1 GGRLEYPRVGE
12 RASGALTFAGEEGLA
27 KYEWPYITIAG
38 LMEGPTVLITG
49 GIHAA
54 EYTGIEAAIRL
65 GRTISPDAV
74 RGTILILPLLNRPGF
89 YERSI
94 YVNPEDGDNLNRLF
108 PGKPDG
114 TWGERFAH
122 HLLTEIITKCDYSI
136 DLHAGDLI
144 EDLEPFVIYRE
155 TGTPALDERIRG
167 MADAY
172 GARWAVKGMPTSE
185 RPGSLFAV
193 AALNGVASMIAES
206 GGRGLLIEEDV
217 ARHVTGVTNILRA
230 IGLLSGTPERVEPPT
245 VVKSFEWLR
254 SPVEGI
260 FHSHV
265 RVAQLVK
272 PRDLLGDMTDLVGE
286 PLAAITAPVG
296 GVVLF
301 IVTSPPSTLNAHQA
315 TSPKDSDAARLVLEP
330 LASLGKEGQ
339 PIANGLA
346 AEIPTVANSGIAKD
360 FTSVTW
366 KLRQGVKWS
375 DGTPLSADDVAFTY
389 EYQ

>member
-1 GGRLEYPRVGE
+1 MNIGPIAIPEAGE
-12 RASGALTFAGEEGLA
+12 RKSGVFTFAGDAGLA
-27 KYEWPYITIAG
+27 KYEWPYIAIAG
-38 LMEGPTVLITG
+38 LRAGPVVLITA

-65 GRTISPDAV
+65 GRTISPDSV
-74 RGTILILPLLNRPGF
+74 RGTIVIIPLLNRPGF

-122 HLLTEIITKCDYSI
+122 HLLTEIVVRCDYAI

-144 EDLEPFVIYRE
+144 EDLVAFVIYRE
-155 TGTPALDERIRG
+155 TGTPSLDERVRQ

-217 ARHVTGVTNILRA
+217 ARHVTGVTNILRT
-230 IGLLSGTPERVEPPT
+230 IGVLTGRPEQVKPPT

-254 SPVEGI
+254 APVEGF

-265 RVAQLVK
+265 RVDQMVK

-286 PLAAITAPVG
+286 PLAAMTAPVG

-301 IVTSPPSTLNAHQA
+301 IVTSPAIKKNG
-315 TSPKDSDAARLVLEP
+315 LVLAIGE
-330 LASLGKEGQ
+330 L
-339 PIANGLA
+339 
-346 AEIPTVANSGIAKD
+346 
-360 FTSVTW
+360 
-366 KLRQGVKWS
+366 
-375 DGTPLSADDVAFTY
+375 
-389 EYQ
+389 